1 MEKISAKRKRK
12 IYDGSIKTMIYFV
25 NIFLVGSIIWIVAF
39 VFQQGSQVLSFDF
52 LLGDYQSRSGWVSVE
67 VPSNRP
73 LTSENS
79 LCSQRFLVCF
89 EEHLYQDGNVS
100 NISVDS
106 IEDTSPWIEGK
117 SSSDGIEITS
127 ETFVFLPSM
136 TVKSIRY
143 RNENGRTKYG
153 GLTYGDTGEELV
165 NLLDNE
171 VYSDLY
177 VEYEILGGGIRS
189 SILATFYLILFSLLF
204 SLPLGIMTAL
214 FLNEYA
220 PQNSLVKW
228 IQMTIDTLAGIP
240 SIVFGF
246 VGAAV
251 FLTLFS
257 GLTNGIRAYS
267 VFAGAMTMT
276 MIILPIVTRTTIE
289 SLRTIPQSYRDASLA
304 LGATRT
310 QTTFRI
316 VLPNALSGI
325 INSAMLS
332 IARIV
337 GESAALMG
345 VMGLIINDHFQ
356 LVGSN
361 TESTTLAT
369 HIFVVM
375 GGESPDIKTACGIAL
390 LILIIVLILNFLV
403 KIVDGHFRKRSMNGG
418 KQS

>member
-1 MEKISAKRKRK
+1 MAIFYL
-12 IYDGSIKTMIYFV
+12 I
-25 NIFLVGSIIWIVAF
+25 NLFLVGTIIWIIF
-39 VFQQGSQVLSFDF
+39 YIFQQGSQAFSINF
-52 LLGDYQSRSGWVSVE
+52 LIGDYQSKSGWVSVE
-67 VPSNRP
+67 IPATYSP
-73 LTSENS
+73 ISGDS
-79 LCSQRFLVCF
+79 LCSQRFQVCF
-89 EEHLYQDGNVS
+89 EESLYQDGNVS
-100 NISVDS
+100 DITIKS
-106 IEDTSPWIEGK
+106 IDDNSTWVEGK
-117 SSSDGIEITS
+117 SSPNGTEIGEQS
-127 ETFVFLPSM
+127 FAFSPSM

-143 RNENGRTKYG
+143 RNSNGRTRYG

-165 NLLDNE
+165 DLLDNK
-171 VYSDLY
+171 VYSDLF
-177 VEYEILGGGIRS
+177 VEYEVAGGGIRS
-189 SILATFYLILFSLLF
+189 SILATFYLILFSLFF

-214 FLNEYA
+214 YLNEYA
-220 PQNSLVKW
+220 PQNNLVKW
-228 IQMTIDTLAGIP
+228 IQITIDTLAGIP

-251 FLTLFS
+251 FLYLFS
-257 GLTNGIRAYS
+257 GFTNGLRSYS

-276 MIILPIVTRTTIE
+276 MIVLPIVTRTTIE

-316 VLPNALSGI
+316 VLPSALSGI

-345 VMGLIINDHFQ
+345 VMGLIINDQFQ
-356 LVGSN
+356 LMGSN

-375 GGESPDIKTACGIAL
+375 GGESPDIQTACGIAL

-403 KIVDGHFRKRSMNGG
+403 KIVDHQFRKRLKSGG
-418 KQS
+418 HQS